1 MFRISPERPGD
12 HSAGRPGS
20 AGSDAP
26 KPGASASFDAP
37 SRYLSA
43 LAFLGDRTGGGP
55 SVARAVVPGDRS
67 GAGLCLPR
75 RASTA
80 SRPASM
86 TPHEYALGGR
96 DGQDYNQP

>member
-43 LAFLGDRTGGGP
+43 LAFLGRRTGAGP
-55 SVARAVVPGDRS
+55 SVARGVFS
-67 GAGLCLPR
+67 R
-75 RASTA
+75 RPLGGVDVSATPASTA
-80 SRPASM
+80 FRPTFM
-86 TPHEYALGGR
+86 TPHDSAPR
-96 DGQDYNQP
+96 WTKPA